1 MLYNLNENSD
11 FIGVYLKEEKQ
22 IQKDNYQMDMLKV
35 NLENNEQNNLLYKKY
50 SLNSIFYNLTKG
62 KYDKYIYIKDLKY
75 LYEILK
81 PNQAQ
86 VQPNQQVIYSSMD
99 VFAKLITYFKLIL
112 RRKENTEDLQVKSFK
127 IDKIANILSKF
138 FFYYFYICEK
148 LKINHQIH
156 EQNDQ
161 NKILDLYL
169 KELTSDNDNQE
180 LLVPVFNKL
189 MPYIFKLYKHGL
201 KICPSKLCISAKLVH
216 NIFKTIK
223 DENAKE
229 KVFKIYFEF
238 FGAKIFETGNPQQ
251 VFDVDENNSQY
262 SNSIVLGESINNIT
276 ILKSIFFN
284 LFECVSHFDYYKN
297 SIIPLIID
305 IIYLSKNSEYYG
317 NYIYIL
323 RCFFKYLKTAINAFN
338 SINPNDSARQQ
349 EKQTKKRINDD
360 FNIEINYI
368 LYAILKYLVN
378 LKEKAPFFNE
388 MISEIIMI
396 LPIKQRFLTE
406 IPHLIFP
413 SLVDNLI
420 NNGNENLQLNLIN
433 LENWM
438 NAYIKNAESVVPFI
452 QQNLSKITELL
463 SNNLLSSANIN
474 ICLASLKWLS
484 KLGGKGRN
492 YFKEKRIISKTCPM
506 QILSMKLKEKKE
518 NRNMD
523 FILDFVI
530 DIDIDNCID
539 STFMDN
545 RFGTVPSAV
554 RRIHAVSSHPLSG
567 FGNLCIFD

>member
-1 MLYNLNENSD
+1 M
-11 FIGVYLKEEKQ
+11 
-22 IQKDNYQMDMLKV
+22 
-35 NLENNEQNNLLYKKY
+35 
-50 SLNSIFYNLTKG
+50 
-62 KYDKYIYIKDLKY
+62 
-75 LYEILK
+75 
-81 PNQAQ
+81 
-86 VQPNQQVIYSSMD
+86 
-99 VFAKLITYFKLIL
+99 
-112 RRKENTEDLQVKSFK
+112 
-127 IDKIANILSKF
+127 
-138 FFYYFYICEK
+138 
-148 LKINHQIH
+148 
-156 EQNDQ
+156 
-161 NKILDLYL
+161 DLYL
-169 KELTSDNDNQE
+169 KELASDNDNQE

-201 KICPSKLCISAKLVH
+201 KICHSKLCISAKLVH

-284 LFECVSHFDYYKN
+284 LFECVAHFEYFKN

-396 LPIKQRFLTE
+396 LPIKQRFLIE

-413 SLVDNLI
+413 SLVDNLV

-463 SNNLLSSANIN
+463 SNNLLSSVNIN

-506 QILSMKLKEKKE
+506 QILSMKLKDKKE
-518 NRNMD
+518 NRTMD

-530 DIDIDNCID
+530 DIDIDNCINWSSKTMHKKTATNSD
-539 STFMDN
+539 KKLIFNYVEIYKNCLATFFHKKIDYN
-545 RFGTVPSAV
+545 Y
-554 RRIHAVSSHPLSG
+554 I
-567 FGNLCIFD
+567 